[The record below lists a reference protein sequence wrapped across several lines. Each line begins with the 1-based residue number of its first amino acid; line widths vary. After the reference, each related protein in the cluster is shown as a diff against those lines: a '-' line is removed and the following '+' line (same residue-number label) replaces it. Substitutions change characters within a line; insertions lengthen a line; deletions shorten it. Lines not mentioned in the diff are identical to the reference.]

1 MYGTYLQCAS
11 STDWAHVAS
20 STAEVQGRRN
30 NAHLPHTGLTNFNPV
45 KAASHS
51 EAPECQIMQCQIMQ
65 NSIAFMMANLN
76 ILPTSL

>member
-20 STAEVQGRRN
+20 RTTEVQGGRN
-30 NAHLPHTGLTNFNPV
+30 NAHLPTELTNFNPV

-51 EAPECQIMQCQIMQ
+51 EAPECQIMQ
-65 NSIAFMMANLN
+65 N
-76 ILPTSL
+76 